1 MRARSG
7 VVTRRKRKK
16 LRKFCKGFWGQ
27 KKNVWR
33 RMKESYMRAG
43 NYAFM
48 HRKDRKREMRRL
60 WITRINAAAR
70 QHGLTYSQL
79 MFALRKANV
88 AIDRKQLA
96 KLAFSDPDAFSRIVE
111 TAKSQIG

>member
-27 KKNVWR
+27 KKNVSR

-96 KLAFSDPDAFSRIVE
+96 KLAFSDPNAFCQIVE
-111 TAKSQIG
+111 TARSQIG

>member
-7 VVTRRKRKK
+7 VPKRRRRKKMR
-16 LRKFCKGFWGQ
+16 RFCKGFWGQ

-43 NYAFM
+43 NFAFI

-79 MFALRKANV
+79 LFGLRKAEV
-88 AIDRKQLA
+88 EVDRKQLA
-96 KLAFSDPDAFSRIVE
+96 QIAFSDPDAFAQVVE
-111 TAKSQIG
+111 TARAHLA

>member
-7 VVTRRKRKK
+7 VITRRKRKK

-33 RMKESYMRAG
+33 RMKEAYMRAG

-70 QHGLTYSQL
+70 QHGLTYSRL
-79 MFALRKANV
+79 IYGLKKAEV
-88 AIDRKQLA
+88 SIDRKQLA
-96 KLAFSDPDAFSRIVE
+96 EIAFSDPDAFSTIVE
-111 TAKSQIG
+111 TAKAYLQ